1 MVTKSLK
8 TLEKMK
14 VLSRGSGK
22 MGQNLVCAAAAA
34 LSFRPTTVGA
44 AFSIDKKFKNKDTN
58 NACIMTE
65 DKTYRKIMVDP
76 DQFGS
81 KCFDTATKI
90 VSVPVPEAAGN
101 REVIVR
107 LTTAGVQARYE
118 LRCSC

>member
-1 MVTKSLK
+1 MMIKYTPSLSKCLKIHTTIKS
-8 TLEKMK
+8 
-14 VLSRGSGK
+14 
-22 MGQNLVCAAAAA
+22 
-34 LSFRPTTVGA
+34 
-44 AFSIDKKFKNKDTN
+44 
-58 NACIMTE
+58 IMTE
-65 DKTYRKIMVDP
+65 NKTYRKIMVDP